1 MTTAINTPSQPLP
14 ANSFIARCMDDL
26 RPGKVT
32 ALEWQ
37 STLWKVAAGV
47 TFVAFTALVIVATI
61 SLGTTMYVPVIGVVA
76 LVMAMPVAE
85 FVKKLLQ
92 YSENAKNEAAN
103 YRAIQAHH
111 AQMELAARQQPTFTA
126 IELHNRGINSQQI
139 PGIQGH
145 PERLAA
151 LHSMIAR
158 AKFLDDTVKR
168 HFEVRDNLTA
178 DARRLATV
186 NFAENREIIYDLRNS
201 ALFSE
206 DRALETKIEA
216 AFVNAVLRK
225 YDFNGTLE
233 DIATLTNI
241 SYIERALGN
250 ELSDTTGTTR
260 FLTFKN
266 QNIAP
271 ISHADVKRMSIAEL
285 GQRIALAMV

>member
-1 MTTAINTPSQPLP
+1 MTTAINIQSQ
-14 ANSFIARCMDDL
+14 NSFLARCTEDL
-26 RPGKVT
+26 NLSKIT

-61 SLGTTMYVPVIGVVA
+61 GLGTTVYVPVIGIVA

-85 FVKKLLQ
+85 FVKKLLK
-92 YSENAKNEAAN
+92 YSENAKIEAEN
-103 YRAIQAHH
+103 YRTIQAYH
-111 AQMELAARQQPTFTA
+111 AQIELAARQPLSTSN
-126 IELHNRGINSQQI
+126 ELQNRGINCQQI

-151 LHSMIAR
+151 LHPMLAR
-158 AKFLDDTVKR
+158 AKFLDDAIKK
-168 HFEVRDNLTA
+168 HFEMRDKLTA
-178 DARRLATV
+178 QTRRLATD

-206 DRALETKIEA
+206 DRALQTKIEA

-225 YDFNGTLE
+225 YDFNGTLD

-250 ELSDTTGTTR
+250 ELNDTTGTAS
-260 FLTFKN
+260 FLNFKN
-266 QNIAP
+266 RNIAP
-271 ISHADVKRMSIAEL
+271 ITHADVKRMSVAEL
-285 GQRIALAMV
+285 GQRIALAMP

>member
-1 MTTAINTPSQPLP
+1 MTTAINTSSQSLP
-14 ANSFIARCMDDL
+14 ANSFLARCTEDL
-26 RPGKVT
+26 KPSKVT

-47 TFVAFTALVIVATI
+47 TFVAFTALVVVATI
-61 SLGTTMYVPVIGVVA
+61 GLGSTMYVPVIGIVA
-76 LVMAMPVAE
+76 LVLAMPVAE
-85 FVKKLLQ
+85 FVKKMLK
-92 YSENAKNEAAN
+92 YSENAKLEASN

-111 AQMELAARQQPTFTA
+111 EQIALLGRTPIFSS
-126 IELHNRGINSQQI
+126 IELHNRGINSLLI
-139 PGIQGH
+139 PGVQGH

-151 LHSMIAR
+151 LHPMLAR
-158 AKFLDDTVKR
+158 AKFLDDAVKR

-178 DARRLATV
+178 SAKRYSTE
-186 NFAENREIIYDLRNS
+186 NFAQNREIIYDLRNS

-206 DRALETKIEA
+206 DMALETKIEA

-250 ELSDTTGTTR
+250 ELNETTGVTN

-271 ISHADVKRMSIAEL
+271 ITHSDVKRMSVAEL
-285 GQRIALAMV
+285 GQRIALAMI